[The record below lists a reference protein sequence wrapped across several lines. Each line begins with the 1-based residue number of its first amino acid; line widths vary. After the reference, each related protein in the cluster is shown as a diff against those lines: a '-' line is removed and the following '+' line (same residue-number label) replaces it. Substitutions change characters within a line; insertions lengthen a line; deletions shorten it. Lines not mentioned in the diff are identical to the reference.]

1 MKKYCKL
8 LRVKHYIKNI
18 LIFFPC
24 IFSGRIFE
32 INTLKISFI
41 SFLIFCAV
49 SSTVYIINDIK
60 DVEKDRL
67 HPKKCKRPIASGE
80 VSIKQAVVLATVC
93 FTLAI
98 VGQLFL
104 RIDGHINIAGLL
116 TVLAYFII
124 NVLYSV
130 CGWKNIPLVDVAI
143 LTSGFILRVFFGA
156 VNTDIA
162 ISSWLYLVIFCGA
175 LFMGFGKRKNEL
187 KICGNNTRKVLER
200 YSLNFLD
207 KSMQTSI
214 TLSIVFYSLWCM
226 ERAGE
231 SKINFLISVPL
242 FVFILLKYSMDIDGE
257 SDGDPVNVIL
267 GDKILIVMVVIL
279 AFILMWGLYM

>member
-1 MKKYCKL
+1 MYISHIIHKK
-8 LRVKHYIKNI
+8 
-18 LIFFPC
+18 
-24 IFSGRIFE
+24 
-32 INTLKISFI
+32 
-41 SFLIFCAV
+41 
-49 SSTVYIINDIK
+49 
-60 DVEKDRL
+60 
-67 HPKKCKRPIASGE
+67 
-80 VSIKQAVVLATVC
+80 
-93 FTLAI
+93 
-98 VGQLFL
+98 
-104 RIDGHINIAGLL
+104 
-116 TVLAYFII
+116 
-124 NVLYSV
+124 
-130 CGWKNIPLVDVAI
+130 
-143 LTSGFILRVFFGA
+143 
-156 VNTDIA
+156 
-162 ISSWLYLVIFCGA
+162 
-175 LFMGFGKRKNEL
+175 L